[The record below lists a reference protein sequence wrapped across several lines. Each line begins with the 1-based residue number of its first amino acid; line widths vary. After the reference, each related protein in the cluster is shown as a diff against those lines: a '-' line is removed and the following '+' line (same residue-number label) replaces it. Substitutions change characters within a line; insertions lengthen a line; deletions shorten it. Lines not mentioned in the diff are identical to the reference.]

1 MNKIFTYL
9 LAIIFITNCSLD
21 SKTGFWSKS
30 KKLKSKNNVV
40 EKEIFQKAKVYE
52 KEFNPNLK
60 IKLRNNFKKNS
71 FVNNLTNNNG
81 VVNFKG
87 DLKKSSK
94 YKFSK
99 ISQFD
104 HFQPELLL
112 TSKNNIIFFVKK
124 GTILN

>member
-30 KKLKSKNNVV
+30 KKLKSENNII

-60 IKLRNNFKKNS
+60 IQLNSKLVNNS
-71 FVNNLTNNNG
+71 FIDNLSNNSG
-81 VVNFKG
+81 
-87 DLKKSSK
+87 
-94 YKFSK
+94 
-99 ISQFD
+99 
-104 HFQPELLL
+104 
-112 TSKNNIIFFVKK
+112 
-124 GTILN
+124 

>member
-30 KKLKSKNNVV
+30 KKLKSTNNAI
-40 EKEIFQKAKVYE
+40 EKKIFQKAKVYE
-52 KEFNPNLK
+52 KELNPNLK
-60 IKLRNNFKKNS
+60 ITLKNNFKKKS

-81 VVNFKG
+81 VVSFKSN
-87 DLKKSSK
+87 LKKSSK

-104 HFQPELLL
+104 YFQPELLL
-112 TSKNNIIFFVKK
+112 TSKNNIAEQSIR
-124 GTILN
+124 N